1 MATRPAGHYP
11 TRPRWSTRYTVRHPE
26 GPDEHHSYAPTP
38 GLALVM
44 ASQGVTYEAL
54 AELSGYPASYL
65 RQMAE
70 GDQLAPRIVSSKL
83 SAILGVETDALRAP
97 Y

>member
-1 MATRPAGHYP
+1 MVTRKRGIPNPH
-11 TRPRWSTRYTVRHPE
+11 RYTAVHPV
-26 GPDEHHSYAPTP
+26 GVDAHHSHAPTP

-54 AELSGYPASYL
+54 SELSGYPQEYI
-65 RQMAE
+65 RKMAE
-70 GDQLAPRIVSSKL
+70 EDQLAPRIVSSKL
-83 SAILGVETDALRAP
+83 SAILGVETDDLRAP